1 MNGGGAGFHDS
12 ADSLGLA
19 SMVSYAADTPWAHEV
34 CPDEEGTYQ
43 GLVPESQGQNLVLTV
58 FYVP

>member
-34 CPDEEGTYQ
+34 CSNEGETY
-43 GLVPESQGQNLVLTV
+43 ERVLRTCT
-58 FYVP
+58 